1 MIDYEKYHN
10 DGRWDGL
17 KGYITNS
24 TLSNEEVLENYHQ
37 LWQIE
42 KAFRVSKTDL
52 KVRPV
57 YHHLP
62 RRIEAHICLVFVAYK
77 IYKELERQLE
87 IVQSP
92 IRVNKAIEVAESIF
106 QIEIQI
112 PNSKNTIKKTLL
124 LTDEQKLLAKIL
136 KF

>member
-1 MIDYEKYHN
+1 M
-10 DGRWDGL
+10 
-17 KGYITNS
+17 
-24 TLSNEEVLENYHQ
+24 LENYHQ